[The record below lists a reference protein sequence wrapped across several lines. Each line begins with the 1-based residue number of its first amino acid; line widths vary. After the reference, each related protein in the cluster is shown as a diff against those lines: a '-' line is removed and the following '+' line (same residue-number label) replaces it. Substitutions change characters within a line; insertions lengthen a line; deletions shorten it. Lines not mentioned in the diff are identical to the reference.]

1 LFQAPEVL
9 GNGFLEVRRGGDFLL
24 ERFEV
29 GYDAFL
35 LFERGK
41 GKGERR

>member
-9 GNGFLEVRRGGDFLL
+9 GNGFLGGAEGGDFLL

-29 GYDAFL
+29 GYNPPL
-35 LFERGK
+35 PFERGE
-41 GKGERR
+41 GEGERR